1 MSQKLVL
8 LDGHSILN
16 RAFYGVPDLSNSQG
30 LHTNAIYGFLNIMFR
45 IVEEEKPDYLTVAFD
60 VHAPT
65 FRHELYADYKG
76 TRKPMAPELRDQVPV
91 TKQMLQA
98 MGICIVEKA
107 GLEADDILG
116 TIAKRAEREGMEVV
130 LVSGDRDLL
139 QIATERIKVR
149 IPKTKHGKTTV
160 EDYYAKD
167 VEEAYQV
174 NPIQFIDVKALM
186 GDTSDN
192 IPGVPKV
199 GEKTATELITRFGSV
214 EEVYAHVDEI
224 SKKSIRE
231 TLIKHKDLAELSK
244 VLATI
249 NINCDL
255 TYDLEMAK
263 VGNFYTREAYML
275 CRQLEFKN
283 WLSRFE
289 EGMVLSNVQPQYFVQ
304 LTELSDVEA
313 LFAECMELS

>member
-76 TRKPMAPELRDQVPV
+76 TRKPMAPELKEQVPV

-289 EGMVLSNVQPQYFVQ
+289 EGMVL
-304 LTELSDVEA
+304 
-313 LFAECMELS
+313 